1 MFDHIGRENDPNA
14 SRRRAHRH
22 PDRAPRPGGTIDP
35 KGRPMSVTV
44 TECANAF
51 HTQTLQA
58 SMKWRFRPD
67 KIGGESE
74 PARTSAGIRY
84 TIR

>member
-1 MFDHIGRENDPNA
+1 
-14 SRRRAHRH
+14 
-22 PDRAPRPGGTIDP
+22 
-35 KGRPMSVTV
+35 MSVTV

-51 HTQTLQA
+51 HTLTLKA

-67 KIGGESE
+67 KIGGEFV
-74 PARTSAGIRY
+74 PARTSVGIRY

>member
-14 SRRRAHRH
+14 SRI
-22 PDRAPRPGGTIDP
+22 RPEITIDV

-67 KIGGESE
+67 KIGGESV
-74 PARTSAGIRY
+74 PARTSVGIRY